1 MVRASLCSSQK
12 RFGSRLVKASER
24 AKENLRN
31 MMESDY
37 SHRWIYRETLIVRD
51 LPALIA
57 ENESL
62 YLVIDELRAEAATLR
77 VNVSY

>member
-1 MVRASLCSSQK
+1 
-12 RFGSRLVKASER
+12 VKASER

>member
-1 MVRASLCSSQK
+1 M
-12 RFGSRLVKASER
+12 KASER

-31 MMESDY
+31 MMDSDY

-57 ENESL
+57 ENERL

>member
-1 MVRASLCSSQK
+1 M
-12 RFGSRLVKASER
+12 KASER

>member
-1 MVRASLCSSQK
+1 VTP
-12 RFGSRLVKASER
+12 SER
-24 AKENLRN
+24 AKDNLRN
-31 MMESDY
+31 MMDSDY

-57 ENESL
+57 ENERL
-62 YLVIDELRAEAATLR
+62 YLVIEELRSEIGTLR

>member
-1 MVRASLCSSQK
+1 
-12 RFGSRLVKASER
+12 
-24 AKENLRN
+24 

-62 YLVIDELRAEAATLR
+62 YSVIDELRAEAATLR

>member
-1 MVRASLCSSQK
+1 MK
-12 RFGSRLVKASER
+12 PSER

-51 LPALIA
+51 LPALIV
-57 ENESL
+57 ENERL
-62 YLVIDELRAEAATLR
+62 YSVIDELRAEAATLR

>member
-1 MVRASLCSSQK
+1 M
-12 RFGSRLVKASER
+12 KASER

-31 MMESDY
+31 MVESDY